1 VEVRSRWTASW
12 LLRQLMTIAL
22 AHAAVLVAVF
32 FLLLM
37 GDALF
42 TSYAI
47 TLKDSVFV
55 SYVSQLGWFQRMA
68 ADVKGSISFVI
79 GFSAM
84 VQMLV
89 LLWRTALTR
98 A

>member
-1 VEVRSRWTASW
+1 
-12 LLRQLMTIAL
+12 MTIAL
-22 AHAAVLVAVF
+22 AHAVVLVCVF
-32 FLLLM
+32 WLLLI

-42 TSYAI
+42 TSYAL
-47 TLKDSVFV
+47 TLRDAVFV

-68 ADVKGSISFVI
+68 ADVKGGIAFVVAL
-79 GFSAM
+79 SAM

-89 LLWRTALTR
+89 FLARTAPSR